1 MTVTEMRERTQTL
14 LKKSASDEA
23 ALNLDG
29 ISPQIA
35 AFHGQQAIEK
45 LFKAWLFALGEDPP
59 KTHSLRRLMGL
70 LELRGCAVPNTPI
83 MFEDFN
89 DYAVQWR
96 YQDVPEAG
104 RLDPVAMRRS
114 VLVLRE
120 YIKTCIDEIEKQRL
134 P

>member
-1 MTVTEMRERTQTL
+1 MTATEMRERTQTL

-29 ISPQIA
+29 LSPQIA

-45 LFKAWLFALGEDPP
+45 LLKAWLYSLGEEPP
-59 KTHSLRRLMGL
+59 KTHSLRRLMAL
-70 LELRGCAVPNTPI
+70 LELRGCALPDTEIP
-83 MFEDFN
+83 FEDFN

-104 RLDPVAMRRS
+104 RLDVGAMRQS

-120 YIKTCIDEIEKQRL
+120 HIHARITALID
-134 P
+134 